1 MKIWLHGEP
10 WARAYSCRETQRD
23 GSAVEAMTRA
33 PLIAMAVATGNGS
46 QNASA
51 GARASTIP
59 TPLVPGAGRV
69 ILLLALVAFGSAMS
83 MRVMDAAIPQLAIDF
98 GIGIRHA
105 ASVVTVFAIA
115 YGCLQIV
122 FGPAGDRFGKLRV
135 ILFACVC
142 AALASAACA
151 LAQSFTMLL
160 VARVAAGA
168 SMASMI
174 PLAMAWIGDNVDYE
188 HRQPVLARFLVGQ
201 IAGLAM
207 GQAVG
212 GIATDLVS
220 WRLPFW
226 FLVLWFVVM
235 AVLLTRLV
243 RTPAQRAAADSADTQ
258 PRIGL
263 AAQIRSVLA
272 QPWARCVLVTV
283 FLEGAALYGPFAF
296 FATHLHVKH
305 GLSLSFAGSMLVAF
319 AVGGVSYAFG
329 AGRLLRRLGESGL
342 ARGGAILLAI
352 GIAIVALAPTGMPP
366 ALFALPGLFAAGLG
380 FYMLHNTLQ
389 INATQMA
396 PNARGTA
403 VAIFA
408 SCFFLGQSVGV
419 AIGGYVVERVQT
431 TPVMIAGALALLAIG
446 LSFSAM
452 RATRDRIA
460 A

>member
-1 MKIWLHGEP
+1 MSRTALE
-10 WARAYSCRETQRD
+10 
-23 GSAVEAMTRA
+23 
-33 PLIAMAVATGNGS
+33 
-46 QNASA
+46 
-51 GARASTIP
+51 
-59 TPLVPGAGRV
+59 PGAGRI

-83 MRVMDAAIPQLAIDF
+83 MRVMDAEIPQLAIDF
-98 GIGIRHA
+98 GVGIRHA

-151 LAQSFTMLL
+151 LAPTFTLLL
-160 VARVAAGA
+160 VARATAGA
-168 SMASMI
+168 SMASMM
-174 PLAMAWIGDNVDYE
+174 PLSMAWIGDNVPYE
-188 HRQPVLARFLVGQ
+188 ERQPVLARFLVGQ

-207 GQAVG
+207 GQAAG

-226 FLVLWFVVM
+226 FLALWFVAM

-243 RTPAQRAAADSADTQ
+243 RTPAQRAVQGTHASV
-258 PRIGL
+258 GL
-263 AAQIRSVLA
+263 IAQIGSVLA
-272 QPWARCVLVTV
+272 QPWARRVLITV

-305 GLSLSFAGSMLVAF
+305 GLSLSFAGSMLAAF

-329 AGRLLRRLGESGL
+329 AGRLLGRLGEAGL

-352 GIAIVALAPTGMPP
+352 GIALVALAPTEMSP
-366 ALFALPGLFAAGLG
+366 ALFAVPGLFAAGLG

-419 AIGGYVVERVQT
+419 AVGGYVVERVQT
-431 TPVMIAGALALLAIG
+431 TPVMLAGALALLVIG
-446 LSFSAM
+446 LTFSAM
-452 RATRDRIA
+452 RLSRDRTTA
-460 A
+460 

>member
-1 MKIWLHGEP
+1 
-10 WARAYSCRETQRD
+10 
-23 GSAVEAMTRA
+23 MTTLPDAAASPA
-33 PLIAMAVATGNGS
+33 PTIGTG
-46 QNASA
+46 
-51 GARASTIP
+51 RII
-59 TPLVPGAGRV
+59 V
-69 ILLLALVAFGSAMS
+69 LLALVAFGSAMS

-98 GIGIRHA
+98 DVGIRNA

-151 LAQSFTMLL
+151 LASSFTLL
-160 VARVAAGA
+160 LAARAAAGA
-168 SMASMI
+168 SMASMM
-174 PLAMAWIGDNVDYE
+174 PLSMAWIGDNVPYE
-188 HRQPVLARFLVGQ
+188 DRQPVLARFLVGQ

-207 GQAVG
+207 GQAAG

-226 FLVLWFVVM
+226 FLALWFVAM

-243 RTPAQRAAADSADTQ
+243 RTPAQRAVGGTSAAF
-258 PRIGL
+258 GL
-263 AAQIRSVLA
+263 VAQCRSVLA
-272 QPWARCVLVTV
+272 QPWARWVLLTV

-296 FATHLHVKH
+296 FATHLHQEH
-305 GLSLSFAGSMLVAF
+305 ALSLSLAGSMLVAF
-319 AVGGVSYAFG
+319 AAGGVSYAFG
-329 AGRLLRRLGESGL
+329 AGRLLGRLGEAGL
-342 ARGGAILLAI
+342 ARAGAILLAI
-352 GIAIVALAPTGMPP
+352 GIATVALAPTGAPTV
-366 ALFALPGLFAAGLG
+366 LFAVPGLFAAGLG

-403 VAIFA
+403 VALFA

-419 AIGGYVVERVQT
+419 ALGGFAVERVRT
-431 TPVMIAGALALLAIG
+431 TPVMLAGALALLLVG
-446 LSFSAM
+446 LAFSGL
-452 RATRDRIA
+452 RARRDAFEARA
-460 A
+460 

>member
-1 MKIWLHGEP
+1 MS
-10 WARAYSCRETQRD
+10 RA
-23 GSAVEAMTRA
+23 A
-33 PLIAMAVATGNGS
+33 
-46 QNASA
+46 
-51 GARASTIP
+51 
-59 TPLVPGAGRV
+59 LVPGAGRV

-98 GIGIRHA
+98 GVGIRHA

-142 AALASAACA
+142 AALASVACA

-168 SMASMI
+168 SMASMM
-174 PLAMAWIGDNVDYE
+174 PLAMAWIGDNVAYE
-188 HRQPVLARFLVGQ
+188 ERQPVLARFLVGQ

-207 GQAVG
+207 GQAAG

-226 FLVLWFVVM
+226 FLALWFVAM
-235 AVLLTRLV
+235 TVLLMRLV
-243 RTPAQRAAADSADTQ
+243 RTPAQRAIQGNQASV
-258 PRIGL
+258 GL
-263 AAQIRSVLA
+263 VAQIGAVLA
-272 QPWARCVLVTV
+272 QPWARRVLVTV

-296 FATHLHVKH
+296 FATHLHVKY
-305 GLSLSFAGSMLVAF
+305 GLSLAFSGSMLVAF

-329 AGRLLRRLGESGL
+329 AGRLLGRLGEAGL

-352 GIAIVALAPTGMPP
+352 GIAIVALGPTGVPT
-366 ALFALPGLFAAGLG
+366 ALFAVPGLFAAGLG

-396 PNARGTA
+396 PEARGTA

-419 AIGGYVVERVQT
+419 ALGGFLVERVQT
-431 TPVMIAGALALLAIG
+431 TPVMTAGALALLAIG
-446 LSFSAM
+446 LTFSSM
-452 RATRDRIA
+452 RASRDRA
-460 A
+460 TA

>member
-1 MKIWLHGEP
+1 M
-10 WARAYSCRETQRD
+10 
-23 GSAVEAMTRA
+23 MTTLEHASPAA
-33 PLIAMAVATGNGS
+33 PATG
-46 QNASA
+46 
-51 GARASTIP
+51 T
-59 TPLVPGAGRV
+59 GRI

-98 GIGIRHA
+98 DVGIRNA

-122 FGPAGDRFGKLRV
+122 FGPSGDRFGKLRV

-142 AALASAACA
+142 ASLASAACA
-151 LAQSFTMLL
+151 LAPSFTMLL
-160 VARVAAGA
+160 MARAAAGA
-168 SMASMI
+168 SMASMM
-174 PLAMAWIGDNVDYE
+174 PLSMAWIGDHIPYE
-188 HRQPVLARFLVGQ
+188 DRQPVLARFLVGQ
-201 IAGLAM
+201 IAGLAV
-207 GQAVG
+207 GQAAG

-226 FLVLWFVVM
+226 FLALWFVAM

-243 RTPAQRAAADSADTQ
+243 RTPAQRAVVGASAAF
-258 PRIGL
+258 GL
-263 AAQIRSVLA
+263 IAQSRSVLA
-272 QPWARCVLVTV
+272 QPWARWVLLTV

-305 GLSLSFAGSMLVAF
+305 GLSLSLAGSMLVAF
-319 AVGGVSYAFG
+319 AAGGMSYAFG
-329 AGRLLRRLGESGL
+329 AGRLLVRLGEAGL

-352 GIAIVALAPTGMPP
+352 GIATVAVGPTGVPT
-366 ALFALPGLFAAGLG
+366 ALFAVPGLFVAGLG

-403 VAIFA
+403 VALFA

-419 AIGGYVVERVQT
+419 ALGGYAIERVAT
-431 TPVMIAGALALLAIG
+431 TPVMVGGALALLTVGIG
-446 LSFSAM
+446 FSVL
-452 RATRDRIA
+452 RAKRDGSSV
-460 A
+460 